1 MYREFAVASPLAT
14 ALAGVVEAVWV
25 RDPVRATKTA
35 GTDTAGTD
43 TAGTDTAGTDTAG
56 TDRVL
61 PDGCTDLIWVDG
73 ELLVAGPDTRAHLST
88 ARPRSTYVAVRFA
101 PGAGPA
107 VLGVPAAELRDSRVP
122 LAALW
127 PAAEVRRLADR
138 IGDAGDRPGLL
149 QAAVATRLARGRAT
163 PDPVVAAIARHQLAG
178 RSVAATADALGLTE
192 RQVHRRS
199 LPAFGYGPKTLAR
212 ILRFRRAMA
221 LARRG
226 TAFAEVAVH
235 AGYAD
240 QAHLAR
246 EVRALSGLP
255 LRTLLR

>member
-1 MYREFAVASPLAT
+1 MLPGMYREFAVATPLART
-14 ALAGVVEAVWV
+14 LAGVVEAVWV
-25 RDPVRATKTA
+25 RDPVRATDA
-35 GTDTAGTD
+35 AGTD

-61 PDGCTDLIWVDG
+61 PDGCTDLIWIDG
-73 ELLVAGPDTRAHLST
+73 ELLVAGPDTRAHLSA
-88 ARPRSTYVAVRFA
+88 ARPRSTYAAVRFA

-107 VLGVPAAELRDSRVP
+107 VLGVPAAELRNSRVP

-127 PAAEVRRLADR
+127 PSAEVRRLAGR
-138 IGDAGDRPGLL
+138 IADAADRPGRL
-149 QAAVATRLARGRAT
+149 QAAVAARLARVPAV
-163 PDPVVAAIARHQLAG
+163 PDPVVVAIARHQSAG
-178 RSVAATADALGLTE
+178 SSVAATADALGLSE

-199 LPAFGYGPKTLAR
+199 LAAFGYGPKTLAR
-212 ILRFRRAMA
+212 ILRFRRALT
-221 LARRG
+221 LAHRG
-226 TAFAEVAVH
+226 TRFAAAAVQ

-255 LRTLLR
+255 LRRLLS